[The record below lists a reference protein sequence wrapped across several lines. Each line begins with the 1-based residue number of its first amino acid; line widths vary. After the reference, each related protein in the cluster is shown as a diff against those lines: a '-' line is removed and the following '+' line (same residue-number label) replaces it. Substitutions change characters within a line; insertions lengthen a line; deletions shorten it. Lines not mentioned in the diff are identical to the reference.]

1 MGNQDDRKY
10 LYDHQLVINM
20 STWCHKYYRSPSTCY
35 CLKQSF
41 SCSINDSLSKYFEI
55 YFRFYPN
62 VIRLFYVMKILVL
75 QWIGFLVVCMFTAN
89 SAVIRLLRKQSN
101 NS

>member
-62 VIRLFYVMKILVL
+62 VII
-75 QWIGFLVVCMFTAN
+75 
-89 SAVIRLLRKQSN
+89 N
-101 NS
+101 NSIVLCHENISIAMDWFFSCLHVHCQLCSDKTIEKTK